1 MDFVNWEVLALISVL
16 TTLTTECIKTLFK
29 KLDKDYISNIIAVV
43 VAVILSAV
51 ICIAYPVIMQGVVVD
66 AQLIFKAIIMAFFAV
81 LCSTLT
87 FDKVVQALRQIKEI
101 G

>member
-29 KLDKDYISNIIAVV
+29 KLDKDYISNIIAVIS
-43 VAVILSAV
+43 AVILSGV
-51 ICIAYPVIMQGVVVD
+51 ICVIYPVIMQGMTISP
-66 AQLIFKAIIMAFFAV
+66 QLIFKAVIMAFFA
-81 LCSTLT
+81 TLT
-87 FDKVVQALRQIKEI
+87 ACLGYDKVIQALKQIK

>member
-1 MDFVNWEVLALISVL
+1 MDIVNFQILALISIL

-29 KLDKDYISNIIAVV
+29 KFDKDYISNIIAVV

-51 ICIAYPVIMQGVVVD
+51 ICIVYPVIMQGVVID
-66 AQLIFKAIIMAFFAV
+66 AQLIFKAVVMAFFGV
-81 LCSTLT
+81 LTATLGY
-87 FDKVVQALRQIKEI
+87 DKVIQALKQLK